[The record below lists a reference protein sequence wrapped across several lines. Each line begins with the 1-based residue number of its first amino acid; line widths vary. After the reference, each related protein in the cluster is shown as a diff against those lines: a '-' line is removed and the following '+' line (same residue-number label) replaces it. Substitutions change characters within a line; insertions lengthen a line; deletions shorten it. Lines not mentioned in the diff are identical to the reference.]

1 MFFTLIKQKFQ
12 WIKEALTRF
21 GQKTSA
27 RFQRTK

>member
-1 MFFTLIKQKFQ
+1 MYFTQIKQKFQ

-21 GQKTSA
+21 GQKIAA